1 VSTSRFKAYAALG
14 GMFVLGA
21 VCSAAAYHAVAR
33 RDYAQFFS
41 GDRSTFEARR
51 VEVMGRELELSQAQV
66 NQVRE
71 IFQKHADERKRLLRQ
86 ELETCGGPLNA
97 HRERTDA
104 EIRAVLTP
112 SQRARFET
120 LRAERKRRL
129 FGQPEPSRSA
139 STTD

>member
-14 GMFVLGA
+14 GMFVLGG
-21 VCSAAAYHAVAR
+21 VCSAAAYHALAR
-33 RDYAQFFS
+33 RDYAEFFS

-51 VEVMGRELELSQAQV
+51 VEAMGRELSLSETQV

-86 ELETCGGPLNA
+86 EMEACGGPMNS
-97 HRERTDA
+97 HRERIDA

-112 SQRARFET
+112 PQRARFET

-129 FGQPEPSRSA
+129 FGDPESRRSQKP
-139 STTD
+139 D